1 MKQPKQLV
9 TKRITEQLQKIN
21 GLSDRVASVIQI
33 NRNKHTL
40 WANIEKNKL
49 IIMTDNSLFA
59 TQLRFQQDVIRQQ
72 INQQLLIKLK
82 SIKIKLI
89 APPVQAKQEVGEKC
103 FQISSQTT
111 DILSYIAES
120 IDDEKLRGSLKKLGR

>member
-49 IIMTDNSLFA
+49 IIMTDNSSFA

>member
-1 MKQPKQLV
+1 MKQPKQLI
-9 TKRITEQLQKIN
+9 TKRITERLQKIN
-21 GLSDRVASVIQI
+21 DLSDRVASVIQI

-49 IIMTDNSLFA
+49 TIMTDNSLFA

-89 APPVQAKQEVGEKC
+89 APPAQAKQEVGEKC

-111 DILSYIAES
+111 DILSHIAEG